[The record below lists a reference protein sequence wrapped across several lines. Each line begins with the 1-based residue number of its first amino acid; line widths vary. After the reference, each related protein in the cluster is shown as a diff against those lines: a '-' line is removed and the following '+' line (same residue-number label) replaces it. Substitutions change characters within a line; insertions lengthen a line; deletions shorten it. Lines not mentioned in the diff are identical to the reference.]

1 MVDYE
6 HDFQKDKKGRENTSI
21 LLGKLKL
28 EAVHARKL
36 VGLGNEVV
44 FSQHMPDR

>member
-6 HDFQKDKKGRENTSI
+6 CDFQKDKEGKENTSI

-28 EAVHARKL
+28 KAVHAWKL
-36 VGLGNEVV
+36 VGLGNEAV
-44 FSQHMPDR
+44 FAQHTPDR